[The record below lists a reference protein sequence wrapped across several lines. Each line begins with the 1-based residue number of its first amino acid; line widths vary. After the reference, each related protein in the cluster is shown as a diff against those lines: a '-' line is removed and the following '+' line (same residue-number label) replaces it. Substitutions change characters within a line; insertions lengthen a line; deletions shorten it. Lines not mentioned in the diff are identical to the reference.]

1 MVDEVL
7 RFDGDAPSH
16 ALPDDPVGYGS
27 TATPWCFE
35 ARHIP
40 RNLVGHWTD
49 VVALTAGRTGVLLG
63 CFPPEDRPTSIEAL
77 RLQARAELTRT
88 ADPVRTLRGF
98 ANSPISALC
107 AVIDCDTL
115 TLSVNGHSSAALSS
129 AGLAPVVLS
138 AGPGR
143 SSVSPLAAG
152 TTLLM
157 SSGPIPSAG
166 TLLGDCTEVHL
177 DQLAD
182 RVIQGL
188 VSNSGAAAVLY
199 RHPPEPLSITIPA
212 DPSSLAVSRGLLR
225 DWLSAAGIGTE
236 IAADALLAV
245 GEATANSTEHAVA
258 GSPGPV
264 EITLQGQFSASAL
277 RLSISDN
284 GCWKPAAAS
293 PGHRGHGLLLMRAL
307 VDSVDVTTGPHG
319 TNVTMVKELPR

>member
-1 MVDEVL
+1 MVGEVL

-16 ALPDDPVGYGS
+16 LPDDPVGYGS

-35 ARHIP
+35 ARYIP

-49 VVALTAGRTGVLLG
+49 VVALAAGRTGVLLG
-63 CFPPEDRPTSIEAL
+63 CCPPEDRRTSIEAL
-77 RLQARAELTRT
+77 RSQARAELIRT

-98 ANSPISALC
+98 ANSPMSALC
-107 AVIDCDTL
+107 AVMDCDTL

-129 AGLAPVVLS
+129 AGMAPVALS
-138 AGPGR
+138 AGAGLA
-143 SSVSPLAAG
+143 SVSPLAAG
-152 TTLLM
+152 TTVLM
-157 SSGPIPSAG
+157 SSGPIRSAG
-166 TLLGDCTEVHL
+166 TLLGDCTGVHL

-188 VSNSGAAAVLY
+188 ASDSGAAAVLY
-199 RHPPEPLSITIPA
+199 RHPPAPLSITMPA
-212 DPSSLAVSRGLLR
+212 DPSSLAVSRGLMR
-225 DWLSAAGIGTE
+225 DWLSEAGLGTE
-236 IAADALLAV
+236 FAADVLLAV

-264 EITLQGQFSASAL
+264 EITLEGQFSASAL
-277 RLSISDN
+277 RLTVSDN

-293 PGHRGHGLLLMRAL
+293 PRHRGHGLLLMRAL
-307 VDSVDVTTGPHG
+307 VDSVDVTTGPYG